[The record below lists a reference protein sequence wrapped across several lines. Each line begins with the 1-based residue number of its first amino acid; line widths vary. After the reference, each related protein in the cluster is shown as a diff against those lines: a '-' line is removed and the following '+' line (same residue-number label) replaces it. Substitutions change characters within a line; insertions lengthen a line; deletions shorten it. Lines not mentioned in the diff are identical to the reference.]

1 MFVNEDIVTF
11 YTHTHTRAPGN
22 TRCVVVSLNFL
33 YINTMVHEP
42 FAYSKKKERKKERT
56 L

>member
-11 YTHTHTRAPGN
+11 YTHTHTRVPGN
-22 TRCVVVSLNFL
+22 TRCV
-33 YINTMVHEP
+33 
-42 FAYSKKKERKKERT
+42 KRKKERKDIVV